1 MVSGD
6 LAISKMFLNVVSEV
20 RGCLEADCKK
30 TLYGLTASG
39 FFESGVRGGIFSN
52 FCSIKG
58 NVLCPGVS
66 VFFFTHIL
74 FYVKKKT

>member
-1 MVSGD
+1 MSGSVSD
-6 LAISKMFLNVVSEV
+6 FFKKM
-20 RGCLEADCKK
+20 EADCKK
-30 TLYGLTASG
+30 TVYGLTASG

-74 FYVKKKT
+74 FHVKKKT